1 MVRKKIYFLI
11 NSLEGGG
18 AERVITNMAEKFSRD
33 MDVTIFTL
41 KDVNFYTLPEHV
53 QYKALSSV
61 QNNICMIFMIPWY
74 VYHFRSLLKN
84 TDFSGGVSFLEI
96 ANFVHILSKKDAI
109 ISFRTNISLFTGLVG
124 RLYIAGIRW
133 LYPRARQIIVNSE
146 ENRFDLARYLHISL
160 EKIVTVYNP
169 IDEVKIHTQVEW
181 QISEEIR
188 VRLQGKK
195 VFITTGRLVWFKHH
209 AKIIDSLRRVYDT
222 VDTDWIYLI
231 LWDRPERQKL
241 EKMTKEF
248 WLTEH
253 IIFLGAQKNVFP
265 YLKNADYFL
274 YASQVEWFP
283 NVLIEA
289 MAWNTV
295 LSLSM
300 RWNTKS
306 VISRKCQ
313 WTSPIPMIPSQKDST
328 SEESGESSRRWFGRS
343 FLVRGSN
350 WLFYEMAIMALNIIS
365 YYRNYEYENY
375 FSQRCKKFIWKF
387 FRFGTTRAS
396 NDNKTE
402 SSCGDIFLYARCWI
416 YDPGKWVF

>member
-169 IDEVKIHTQVEW
+169 IDEVKIHTQVE
-181 QISEEIR
+181 
-188 VRLQGKK
+188 
-195 VFITTGRLVWFKHH
+195 
-209 AKIIDSLRRVYDT
+209 
-222 VDTDWIYLI
+222 
-231 LWDRPERQKL
+231 
-241 EKMTKEF
+241 
-248 WLTEH
+248 
-253 IIFLGAQKNVFP
+253 
-265 YLKNADYFL
+265 
-274 YASQVEWFP
+274 
-283 NVLIEA
+283 
-289 MAWNTV
+289 
-295 LSLSM
+295 
-300 RWNTKS
+300 
-306 VISRKCQ
+306 
-313 WTSPIPMIPSQKDST
+313 
-328 SEESGESSRRWFGRS
+328 
-343 FLVRGSN
+343 
-350 WLFYEMAIMALNIIS
+350 
-365 YYRNYEYENY
+365 
-375 FSQRCKKFIWKF
+375 
-387 FRFGTTRAS
+387 
-396 NDNKTE
+396 
-402 SSCGDIFLYARCWI
+402 
-416 YDPGKWVF
+416 